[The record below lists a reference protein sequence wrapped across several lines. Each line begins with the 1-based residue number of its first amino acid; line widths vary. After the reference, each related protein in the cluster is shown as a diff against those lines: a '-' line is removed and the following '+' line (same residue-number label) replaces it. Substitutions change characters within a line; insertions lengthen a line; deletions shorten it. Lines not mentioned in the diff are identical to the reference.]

1 MIVAFAVAALT
12 LTVAVVVL
20 APLFRPD
27 ARQAERVANALSAE
41 QDLSTRHAMALA
53 ALRDLE
59 DDRQTGKIGD
69 ADYVALR
76 AKLEARAVEL
86 MKSLDG
92 LAAARR

>member
-1 MIVAFAVAALT
+1 MIVVIVVVL
-12 LTVAVVVL
+12 LAVVVAGIVL
-20 APLFRPD
+20 GPLFRPD
-27 ARQAERVANALSAE
+27 ALQAERKANALSAE
-41 QDLSTRHAMALA
+41 QDLTTRHAMALS

-69 ADYVALR
+69 ADYAQMKAR
-76 AKLEARAVEL
+76 LEARAVEL

>member
-1 MIVAFAVAALT
+1 MIAALAVAALA
-12 LTVAVVVL
+12 LAVAVVVL

-27 ARQAERVANALSAE
+27 AREAERVSNALSAE

-53 ALRDLE
+53 GLRDLE

-69 ADYVALR
+69 ADYAALR
-76 AKLEARAVEL
+76 AKLEASAVEL

-92 LAAARR
+92 LAAERR